1 LGYVLPQVLGGGES
15 LITSL
20 VDMNYAL
27 IFLFLL
33 LAVKFIFT
41 MVCAASGAPG
51 GIFLPML
58 VIGALAGNIYGK
70 IMVSFYPGG
79 GGADFIPDFVVFAM
93 AALFTAVVKAPVTGS
108 ILITE
113 MTGSF
118 EHLLPVIIVSMVS
131 YIISDIFK
139 IRSVYEDL
147 YQLTVT
153 SQKTADRIDT
163 NQTDIIHTQSINPA
177 KAASVDEE
185 FNAAGRIEKAPAKSR
200 AKTIIEEVVCSGSQ
214 LEGKRVQSIRWPERC
229 LIVSIRRGE
238 EEIIPRGSTR
248 IWAGDFLY
256 LLVDLGKESDMKAYL
271 KSLCK
276 ENHEP

>member
-1 LGYVLPQVLGGGES
+1 MEKS
-15 LITSL
+15 W
-20 VDMNYAL
+20 
-27 IFLFLL
+27 FLF
-33 LAVKFIFT
+33 I
-41 MVCAASGAPG
+41 P
-51 GIFLPML
+51 
-58 VIGALAGNIYGK
+58 
-70 IMVSFYPGG
+70 G